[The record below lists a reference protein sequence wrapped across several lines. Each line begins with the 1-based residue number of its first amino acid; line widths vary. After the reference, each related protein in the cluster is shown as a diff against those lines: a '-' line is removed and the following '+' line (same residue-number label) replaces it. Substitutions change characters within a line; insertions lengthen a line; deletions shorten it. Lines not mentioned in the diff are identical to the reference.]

1 MLQVSGLN
9 QFYGGSHILRGVS
22 FEVRPGEVTCLLGCN
37 GVGKSTLLKCLMGLI
52 AARSGEVMFQDKN
65 ITRLKPHQRVRAGM
79 AYVPQ
84 GREIFP
90 RLTVEE
96 NLLMG
101 LSRFSGRDARSV
113 PDEIYALFP
122 VLHEMKQRRGGDLS
136 GGQQQQLAIGRALAC
151 RPQLLILDE
160 PTEGIQPSV
169 IKQIGAVIAEL
180 ARRGDMAI
188 LLVEQFYD
196 FAAELADSY
205 LVMSRG
211 DIIQRGAGS
220 QMEQDGVRGLV
231 AI

>member
-22 FEVRPGEVTCLLGCN
+22 FEVRPGEVTCLLGRN

-136 GGQQQQLAIGRALAC
+136 GGQ
-151 RPQLLILDE
+151 
-160 PTEGIQPSV
+160 
-169 IKQIGAVIAEL
+169 
-180 ARRGDMAI
+180 
-188 LLVEQFYD
+188 
-196 FAAELADSY
+196 
-205 LVMSRG
+205 
-211 DIIQRGAGS
+211 
-220 QMEQDGVRGLV
+220 
-231 AI
+231 